1 MSREALLAKTLVQLT
16 EALVD
21 DFDLVDLLTLLS
33 DRCVEILDVSAA
45 GLMLVA
51 AGGDLRRMASSSDAM
66 RILEVFEEESDEGPC
81 PDCYRR
87 GEPVI
92 NIDLAQVN
100 GRWPRFAPKALEAGF
115 RSVHALPLHVRG
127 RTIGALNL
135 FRTDEGQMGDADV
148 VVAQALADVATI
160 SIVTQRAVAEAH
172 GLNEQLQHA
181 LNSRIVIEQAKGIVG
196 QSLGVDMEQ
205 AFLRLR
211 AHARS
216 SNLKLGDVAMS
227 VIDNTLPARSLALPR
242 RPPGSASG
250 PTPTRNLTGRRQ
262 R

>member
-1 MSREALLAKTLVQLT
+1 MSREALLTKTLVQLT

-21 DFDLVDLLTLLS
+21 DFDLVDLLTMLS

-45 GLMLVA
+45 GLMLVSA
-51 AGGDLRRMASSSDAM
+51 DGGLRRMASSSDAM

-81 PDCYRR
+81 PDCYRT

-100 GRWPRFAPKALEAGF
+100 GRWPRFAPKALDAGF
-115 RSVHALPLHVRG
+115 HSVHALPMHVRG

-160 SIVTQRAVAEAH
+160 SIVTQRAAAEAQ
-172 GLNEQLQHA
+172 GLNEQLQQA
-181 LNSRIVIEQAKGIVG
+181 LNSRIVIEQAKGIVA

-211 AHARS
+211 AHARN
-216 SNLKLGDVAMS
+216 SNLKLGDTAKS
-227 VIDNTLPARSLALPR
+227 VIDNTLLPQALKPPR
-242 RPPGSASG
+242 RRPGSTTDAAN
-250 PTPTRNLTGRRQ
+250 TDT
-262 R
+262 